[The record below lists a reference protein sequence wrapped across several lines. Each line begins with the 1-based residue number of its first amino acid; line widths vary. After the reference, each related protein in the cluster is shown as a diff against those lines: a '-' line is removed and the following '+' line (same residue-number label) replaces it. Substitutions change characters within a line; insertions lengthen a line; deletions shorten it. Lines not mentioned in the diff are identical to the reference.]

1 LNHDTWWWLKADGCD
16 LIKGLKEST
25 KLMWS
30 GDVDLAD
37 GSLQKQYKEY
47 RERLKNAEA
56 IALDRRN
63 SCIELEK
70 ILDNIKKDLK
80 FLHAGITSQV
90 VTIQTVVVGW
100 VMFPCI

>member
-1 LNHDTWWWLKADGCD
+1 

-47 RERLKNAEA
+47 RERLKNAEV

-63 SCIELEK
+63 ACTELEK
-70 ILDNIKKDLK
+70 ILDDIKKDLK
-80 FLHAGITSQV
+80 FLHSGIQSAKWRPYRQS
-90 VTIQTVVVGW
+90 VVGW
-100 VMFPCI
+100 VMLPCI